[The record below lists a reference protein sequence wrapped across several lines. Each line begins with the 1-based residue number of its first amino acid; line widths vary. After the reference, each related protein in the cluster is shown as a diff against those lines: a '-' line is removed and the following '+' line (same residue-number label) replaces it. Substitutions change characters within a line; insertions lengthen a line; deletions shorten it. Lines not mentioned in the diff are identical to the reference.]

1 VFSCS
6 FFDKSFKEKGLEM
19 RVRTSSVLEYVFWI
33 VIFAGIMAGIVYSAH
48 ETRHG
53 FTDKYGLD
61 GTFVKIVLFLG
72 FAFGAPFATLVRTF
86 RKG

>member
-1 VFSCS
+1 
-6 FFDKSFKEKGLEM
+6 
-19 RVRTSSVLEYVFWI
+19 
-33 VIFAGIMAGIVYSAH
+33 MAGIVYSAH